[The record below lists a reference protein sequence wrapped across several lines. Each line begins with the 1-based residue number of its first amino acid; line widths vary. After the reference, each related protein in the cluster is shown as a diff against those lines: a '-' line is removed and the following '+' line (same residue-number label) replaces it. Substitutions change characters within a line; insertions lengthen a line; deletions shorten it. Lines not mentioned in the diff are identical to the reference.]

1 MKKIINT
8 SVMVADT
15 NPIEIKKRGTYMVE
29 SILVGYPIAP
39 SDTIT
44 EIKIGKSNYTASELL
59 TIIRESVAEEINNGN
74 NFAPHTIED
83 YVIESVIVEN
93 GVADV
98 YIGS

>member
-15 NPIEIKKRGTYMVE
+15 NPIKIKNHATYTVE

-39 SDTIT
+39 SGTIT
-44 EIKIGKSNYTASELL
+44 EIKIGKAKYTASELL
-59 TIIRESVAEEINNGN
+59 TIIRESVAEEINKGHNY
-74 NFAPHTIED
+74 APHDIND
-83 YVIESVIVEN
+83 YVIEQVIVEN

>member
-15 NPIEIKKRGTYMVE
+15 NPIEIKKRATYMVE
-29 SILVGYPIAP
+29 SILIGYPIAP
-39 SDTIT
+39 SGTIT
-44 EIKIGKSNYTASELL
+44 EIKIGKAKYTEAELL
-59 TIIRESVAEEINNGN
+59 TIIRESVAEEINNGHN
-74 NFAPHTIED
+74 YAPHDIND
-83 YVIESVIVEN
+83 YVIEQVIIEN

>member
-1 MKKIINT
+1 MKKVINT

-15 NPIEIKKRGTYMVE
+15 NPIKIKNRATYTVE
-29 SILVGYPIAP
+29 SILIGYPISP
-39 SDTIT
+39 SGTIT
-44 EIKIGKSNYTASELL
+44 EIKIGKAKYTASELL
-59 TIIRESVAEEINNGN
+59 TIIRVTVAGEINAGHNY
-74 NFAPHTIED
+74 APHTIDD